1 MSYYKRY
8 VEKRNG
14 ENVIPLRNAICGID
28 MPKWELRTANDN
40 EMFLS
45 GEAVDRLAELED
57 KLEDGRLWEA
67 KYLEPRPNPFECAER
82 WGELWFEA
90 NSKLNELKEKIENGT
105 LVELDE
111 SLIGKGIIGI
121 HHFTD
126 GTYQLDL
133 DENIVVGFGVNGI
146 VTWNNDHSFN
156 DYFKNGFWFIDNDK
170 GRAEAEAKLREL
182 QEK

>member
-1 MSYYKRY
+1 MKDYKRLTKKF
-8 VEKRNG
+8 ENG
-14 ENVIPLRNAICGID
+14 YIMVDCTNCPSCD
-28 MPKWELRTANDN
+28 KCDDRTHYC
-40 EMFLS
+40 ETTTK
-45 GEAVDRLAELED
+45 DRLAELED
-57 KLEDGRLWEA
+57 
-67 KYLEPRPNPFECAER
+67 
-82 WGELWFEA
+82 
-90 NSKLNELKEKIENGT
+90 KIENGT

-182 QEK
+182 KGE